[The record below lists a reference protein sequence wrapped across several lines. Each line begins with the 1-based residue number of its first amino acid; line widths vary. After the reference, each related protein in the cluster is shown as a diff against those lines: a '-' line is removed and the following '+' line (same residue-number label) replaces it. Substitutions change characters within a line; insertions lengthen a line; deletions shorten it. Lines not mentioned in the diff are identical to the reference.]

1 MTDPEPRVQATR
13 YTVNCMPPDS
23 CPDAHAWA
31 LHVELG
37 RDGYW
42 SITNGHQYLDTCG
55 IWHDT
60 RWGAGPLTL
69 GNALAIAEAT
79 APHMSVNGFTPD
91 TALERIAR
99 LQAEPAE

>member
-1 MTDPEPRVQATR
+1 VTLDPHVQATR

-23 CPDAHAWA
+23 APDAHLWA

-42 SITNGHQYLDTCG
+42 SVTDGHQYLDHNS
-55 IWHDT
+55 IWHHT
-60 RWGAGPLTL
+60 RWEAGPLTL

-79 APHMSVNGFTPD
+79 APYLAVNGFTPD
-91 TALERIAR
+91 QALARIAR
-99 LQAEPAE
+99 LQAEPTA